1 MKSILNHSLNW
12 ICTKVCYQR
21 SNIQWPD
28 FQYLF
33 QYGNQFQILT
43 FAEPLFHQ
51 LEASG
56 TQTLIT
62 NLQVI
67 TDVRAT
73 TVVVKT
79 LVRICEFKRSQIVAQ
94 IGLRSETLSR
104 RSRSTKAIG
113 LFECRGT
120 YRILAMAHRTNLY
133 SHVYCCKLF
142 PCRCTHRCG
151 T

>member
-21 SNIQWPD
+21 SNILGPD
-28 FQYLF
+28 FH
-33 QYGNQFQILT
+33 YGNQFQILT

-56 TQTLIT
+56 THTLIT

-67 TDVRAT
+67 TDMRAT

-79 LVRICEFKRSQIVAQ
+79 LVRICEFKN
-94 IGLRSETLSR
+94 
-104 RSRSTKAIG
+104 
-113 LFECRGT
+113 
-120 YRILAMAHRTNLY
+120 H
-133 SHVYCCKLF
+133 KL
-142 PCRCTHRCG
+142 
-151 T
+151 